1 MYVMVSTSPNII
13 HAIRVVSRFLSN
25 PGKGHWET
33 IKWIFKCL
41 IGSSSMCYVLKE
53 LDCLKG
59 FTNVIWLMTL
69 IVEDLRGYLIIFV
82 GVMSCQSKLQPQ
94 IIKEMLRS
102 KVFLFPQELSL
113 EERQGVMGPS
123 NSTMYHTTLQC
134 SPLFPKFDI
143 CIRNSKR
150 KLGTST
156 QIFEKCISK
165 KYMYLMPC

>member
-1 MYVMVSTSPNII
+1 MLCFERVCKRVYKCDMVDDINSRRST
-13 HAIRVVSRFLSN
+13 
-25 PGKGHWET
+25 
-33 IKWIFKCL
+33 
-41 IGSSSMCYVLKE
+41 
-53 LDCLKG
+53 
-59 FTNVIWLMTL
+59 
-69 IVEDLRGYLIIFV
+69 RGYLIIFV

-102 KVFLFPQELSL
+102 KGFFFPQELSL

>member
-1 MYVMVSTSPNII
+1 MLCFERVCKRVYKCDMVDDINSRRST
-13 HAIRVVSRFLSN
+13 
-25 PGKGHWET
+25 
-33 IKWIFKCL
+33 
-41 IGSSSMCYVLKE
+41 
-53 LDCLKG
+53 
-59 FTNVIWLMTL
+59 
-69 IVEDLRGYLIIFV
+69 RGYLIIFV

-102 KVFLFPQELSL
+102 KGFFFPQELSL

-150 KLGTST
+150 KLGK
-156 QIFEKCISK
+156 IGRAHV
-165 KYMYLMPC
+165 